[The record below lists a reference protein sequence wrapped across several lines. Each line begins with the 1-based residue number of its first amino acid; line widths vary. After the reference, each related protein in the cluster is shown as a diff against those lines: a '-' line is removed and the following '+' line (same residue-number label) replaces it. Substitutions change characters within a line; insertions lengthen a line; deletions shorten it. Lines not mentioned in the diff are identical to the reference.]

1 MNITDNPKPRSYYE
15 KSVCDETGYVSHA
28 KSGFAH
34 TFAPDKATKRKV
46 ASSKRTIAS
55 IKEMRSMIKSKN
67 CPDLTRDELI
77 VLRESAE
84 RFDGSFVNP
93 IDFSKTTEGYQAY
106 IDQVGV
112 IDKFSA
118 EEMVRPHR
126 PQHAKTCGYES
137 GLLPPRCRW
146 VSGAVQGLLAG
157 KLRAVIN
164 DGDPHGPKRITL
176 RNWWRPKCYNEKVGG
191 AEFSDHRQA
200 RGFDL
205 DFSSP
210 KDRATAQKYLCELYK
225 REKFNLQVGIGC
237 QTLHIGMGSPKRMA
251 KFGPDGSRFWTY
263 GSLQS
268 CGLKRLA
275 EDDCWRVN
283 GSGNKRIHTTD
294 SSYSGG
300 L

>member
-1 MNITDNPKPRSYYE
+1 M
-15 KSVCDETGYVSHA
+15 KSM
-28 KSGFAH
+28 
-34 TFAPDKATKRKV
+34 V
-46 ASSKRTIAS
+46 ASQK
-55 IKEMRSMIKSKN
+55 
-67 CPDLTRDELI
+67 CPDLSRDELI
-77 VLRESAE
+77 VLRESAD

-93 IDFSKTTEGYQAY
+93 LDFEKNDDGFQAY
-106 IDQVGV
+106 IDASGV

-118 EEMVRPHR
+118 EEMIRPHR
-126 PQHAKTCGYES
+126 PGTARACGYKK

-157 KLRAVIN
+157 KMRAVIN
-164 DGDPHGPKRITL
+164 DGDPYGPKRITL

-191 AEFSDHRQA
+191 AGSSDHIQA

-210 KDRATAQKYLCELYK
+210 KDRATAQRYLCEVYK
-225 REKFNLQVGIGC
+225 RENFSLQVGIGC

-263 GSLQS
+263 GSLQK
-268 CGLKRLA
+268 CAIKRLPD
-275 EDDCWRVN
+275 DDCWKVNRRGHKRV
-283 GSGNKRIHTTD
+283 HTFEK
-294 SSYSGG
+294 SYSGG